1 MLTQD
6 NSDPYIGSISE
17 TPMFLKDNHFL
28 KTGYRINFKSIKS
41 SVQSLCILNNEL
53 INIWTHLIAAIFCIC
68 YIFRLDSLI

>member
-1 MLTQD
+1 MLTEE
-6 NSDPYIGSISE
+6 NPYPYIGPINE
-17 TPMFLKDNHFL
+17 TPMYLKDNHFL
-28 KTGYRINFKSIKS
+28 KKGYRINFRNIKT